1 MDTGPSKE
9 EVSRRADDGL
19 EEQSKPAAGCLFQF
33 SFCARKCEATMMR
46 GARPCDSESGL
57 RFCFGRGLLVCPP
70 TDLTARLQSRR
81 GPRPVKSVTGRA
93 RARHNPCGGISPSHP
108 AVRSCWNTAGP
119 ASLPPLFTLFST
131 HAPSTCALRLATM
144 ESPWICGRAMRAPSV
159 RAFLVAF
166 AFEA

>member
-1 MDTGPSKE
+1 
-9 EVSRRADDGL
+9 VSRRADDGL

-57 RFCFGRGLLVCPP
+57 RFCFGRGLLLCPP

-81 GPRPVKSVTGRA
+81 GPRPVKSVTGTSTTQSLWGYR
-93 RARHNPCGGISPSHP
+93 RLP

-119 ASLPPLFTLFST
+119 ASLPPLML
-131 HAPSTCALRLATM
+131 HLHVLRLATM
-144 ESPWICGRAMRAPSV
+144 EPPWICGRAMRAPSV

-166 AFEA
+166 ALRRSGSYGRR